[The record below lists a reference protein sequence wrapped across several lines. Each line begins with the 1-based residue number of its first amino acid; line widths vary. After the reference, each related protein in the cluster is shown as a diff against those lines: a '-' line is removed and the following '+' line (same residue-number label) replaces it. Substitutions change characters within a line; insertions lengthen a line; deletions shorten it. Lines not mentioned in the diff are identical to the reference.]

1 MKIKK
6 ILLIGFAVI
15 LIVGAIKVYQW
26 RLPRK
31 TREVKEIKKVEIK
44 PEVKAEI
51 VKPILSEAIGREIIS
66 TDGKKALFTF
76 NAEIWVMNIDGSNK
90 KQLTHTP
97 ETISSTR
104 SSTGRE
110 YAYADYPY
118 WSPDGKKVL
127 FSIIWEDGHQ
137 TFNRDIWAINA
148 DGTNQTQLTNTP
160 DRFETDAEWLSDEK
174 IVFRVPEEKREIT
187 LTLKN

>member
-6 ILLIGFAVI
+6 ILLIGLAVI
-15 LIVGAIKVYQW
+15 LILGAIRGYQW
-26 RLPRK
+26 RFPRK
-31 TREVKEIKKVEIK
+31 IREVKEIEKVEIK
-44 PEVKAEI
+44 PEVKTEI
-51 VKPILSEAIGREIIS
+51 VRPILPEAIGGKII
-66 TDGKKALFTF
+66 TPDGKKALFTF

-97 ETISSTR
+97 ETIPSTR
-104 SSTGRE
+104 SSIGRE

-137 TFNRDIWAINA
+137 TFNRDIWVINA

-160 DRFETDAEWLSDEK
+160 DRFETDAEWLSAEK
-174 IVFRVPEEKREIT
+174 IIFRVPETEKEII

>member
-6 ILLIGFAVI
+6 TLLIILAVI
-15 LIVGAIKVYQW
+15 LILGAIRGYQW
-26 RLPRK
+26 HLSRK
-31 TREVKEIKKVEIK
+31 TREVKEMEKVEIK
-44 PEVKAEI
+44 PGVKIEI
-51 VKPILSEAIGREIIS
+51 VKPISLEAIGRKAIS
-66 TDGKKALFTF
+66 PDGKKALFTF

-97 ETISSTR
+97 ETIPSTR

-110 YAYADYPY
+110 YAYADYPR
-118 WSPDGKKVL
+118 WSPDGQRVL

-160 DRFETDAEWLSDEK
+160 DRFETDAKWLSDEK
-174 IVFRVPEEKREIT
+174 IVFRVPEKEREIT

>member
-6 ILLIGFAVI
+6 ILLIVLAVI
-15 LIVGAIKVYQW
+15 LILGVIRGYQW
-26 RLPRK
+26 HLSRK
-31 TREVKEIKKVEIK
+31 TREVKEIEKVEIK
-44 PEVKAEI
+44 PEVKTET
-51 VKPILSEAIGREIIS
+51 VKPILPETIGRKVIS
-66 TDGKKALFTF
+66 PDGKKALFTF

-110 YAYADYPY
+110 YAYADYPR
-118 WSPDGKKVL
+118 WSPDGQRVL

-160 DRFETDAEWLSDEK
+160 DRFETDAKWLSDEK
-174 IVFRVPEEKREIT
+174 ISFRVPEKEREIT

>member
-6 ILLIGFAVI
+6 ILLIVSAVI
-15 LIVGAIKVYQW
+15 LILGAIRGYQW
-26 RLPRK
+26 HLSRK
-31 TREVKEIKKVEIK
+31 IREVKEIEKVEIK

-51 VKPILSEAIGREIIS
+51 VKPILPEAIGGKAIS
-66 TDGKKALFTF
+66 PNGKKALFTF

-110 YAYADYPY
+110 YAYADYPC
-118 WSPDGKKVL
+118 WSPDGKRIL
-127 FSIIWEDGHQ
+127 FPLFGR
-137 TFNRDIWAINA
+137 TAIRH
-148 DGTNQTQLTNTP
+148 LT
-160 DRFETDAEWLSDEK
+160 
-174 IVFRVPEEKREIT
+174 EISG
-187 LTLKN
+187 